1 MSVAQLESR
10 EIQIEAPSGLWREA
24 WHRLIRNPAALAGF
38 ALVALFVGVAVFAPL
53 LAPYSPRDTVAPL
66 TDSLQAPTWHHVAGL
81 DEQARDEFSRV
92 IFGAR
97 FSLAIGL
104 AAAGRRLSP
113 GLRPRALPRQH
124 RRLLDPVD
132 HPLLDIMN

>member
-81 DEQARDEFSRV
+81 DEQSRDDFSRV

-104 AAAGRRLSP
+104 VAVAPGPSP
-113 GLRPRALPRQH
+113 GPLPRSLAGLPG
-124 RRLLDPVD
+124 RLL
-132 HPLLDIMN
+132 